1 MMATAELVEVKRSE
15 TPEMTKRIILDELRR
30 DFADWMTAR
39 EDLVLRPAVEVTREG
54 NEFAVRA
61 LVPGIDPRDLEVL
74 VAPDIL
80 LIRGENHRKVL
91 RSIEF
96 PMAINPA
103 KVHAEL
109 KDGMLSIKARIARA
123 DRFEIVRPRA
133 A

>member
-1 MMATAELVEVKRSE
+1 MIGTAEPVEVKTSE

-54 NEFAVRA
+54 NQFAVRA

>member
-1 MMATAELVEVKRSE
+1 
-15 TPEMTKRIILDELRR
+15 
-30 DFADWMTAR
+30 
-39 EDLVLRPAVEVTREG
+39 VEVTREG
-54 NEFAVRA
+54 NQFAVRA
-61 LVPGIDPRDLEVL
+61 LVPGLDARDVEVL

-96 PMAINPA
+96 PVAINPD